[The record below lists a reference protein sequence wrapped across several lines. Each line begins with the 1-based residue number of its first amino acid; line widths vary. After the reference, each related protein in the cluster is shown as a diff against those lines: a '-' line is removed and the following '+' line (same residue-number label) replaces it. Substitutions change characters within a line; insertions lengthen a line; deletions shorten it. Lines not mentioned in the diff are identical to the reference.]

1 VGPDFAPPAAP
12 DVSRYT
18 KEPLAKHTASTDT
31 AKGASQRFVQGREIS
46 AEWWRLFHSPGLN
59 SLIQKSLERNP
70 SLQSAIASLRA
81 AKEAVYAQQGKY
93 FPLVQG
99 NLIPSRTQTPAQISP
114 TPASGAQVFDLYTA
128 QVLVSYTFDVWG
140 ANRRQVESLQALAD
154 FQKFQVEAAYL
165 ALTANVVVA
174 AIQEASLRGQIDA
187 TMEIIAANKKML
199 GILKNQFT
207 NGYASRN
214 DVAIQEAALAQ
225 VEATLPPLRKALAI
239 QRDLIAALAGVFP
252 SQEPSE
258 IFKLAGLTL
267 PLDLPVSLPSQMVQ
281 QRPDVRSAEEQ
292 LHSAGALVGVATANM
307 LPSLT
312 LSASGGYTST
322 FFSHLFSQPN
332 LGWSVAGGVLQ
343 PIFDGLTLLHLRR
356 GAEATF
362 EQAMW
367 TYRGTVITAMQNVA
381 DSLRAVQNDA
391 EALKAARDFERAAKV
406 SLDLAQQQMQT
417 GNANILVLLT
427 AQVTYQQA
435 RLQVVQAQASRLSD
449 AAALFAAL
457 GGGWWNRLE
466 PPPEQ
471 KLDIATTQITPLAD
485 KHN

>member
-1 VGPDFAPPAAP
+1 MFVRRCSGIAAAFVATIVSSCAVGPDFAPPAAP

-18 KEPLAKHTASTDT
+18 KEPLAQHTASTDT

-81 AKEAVYAQQGKY
+81 AKEAVYAQQGKS

-199 GILKNQFT
+199 GILKTQFT

-214 DVAIQEAALAQ
+214 DVAIQKAGVGQ
-225 VEATLPPLRKALAI
+225 GEATLPP
-239 QRDLIAALAGVFP
+239 
-252 SQEPSE
+252 
-258 IFKLAGLTL
+258 
-267 PLDLPVSLPSQMVQ
+267 
-281 QRPDVRSAEEQ
+281 
-292 LHSAGALVGVATANM
+292 
-307 LPSLT
+307 
-312 LSASGGYTST
+312 
-322 FFSHLFSQPN
+322 
-332 LGWSVAGGVLQ
+332 
-343 PIFDGLTLLHLRR
+343 
-356 GAEATF
+356 
-362 EQAMW
+362 
-367 TYRGTVITAMQNVA
+367 
-381 DSLRAVQNDA
+381 
-391 EALKAARDFERAAKV
+391 
-406 SLDLAQQQMQT
+406 
-417 GNANILVLLT
+417 
-427 AQVTYQQA
+427 
-435 RLQVVQAQASRLSD
+435 
-449 AAALFAAL
+449 
-457 GGGWWNRLE
+457 
-466 PPPEQ
+466 
-471 KLDIATTQITPLAD
+471 
-485 KHN
+485 

>member
-1 VGPDFAPPAAP
+1 
-12 DVSRYT
+12 VSRYT
-18 KEPLAKHTASTDT
+18 KEPLATRTSSTDV
-31 AKGASQRFVQGREIS
+31 AFGKAQHFVQGREIS
-46 AEWWRLFHSPGLN
+46 AEWWKLFHSPGLN
-59 SLIQKSLERNP
+59 ALIQKSLERNP
-70 SLQSAIASLRA
+70 SFQSTIAALRA
-81 AKEAVYAQQGKY
+81 AKESVYAQQGKY
-93 FPLVQG
+93 FPLVQA
-99 NLIPSRTQTPAQISP
+99 NLIPSRTQTPAVISP

-165 ALTANVVVA
+165 TLTSNVVVA

-187 TMEIIAANKKML
+187 TMEIITANKKML
-199 GILKNQFT
+199 GILRNQFT

-239 QRDLIAALAGVFP
+239 QRDLISALAGVFP
-252 SQEPSE
+252 SQEPAE
-258 IFKLAGLTL
+258 TFRLAGLTL
-267 PLDLPVSLPSQMVQ
+267 PIDLPVSLPSQLVQ

-307 LPSLT
+307 LPSIT

-322 FFSHLFSQPN
+322 ALAGLFSQPN
-332 LGWSVAGGVLQ
+332 LAWSVAGGVLQ
-343 PIFDGLTLLHLRR
+343 PVFDGLTLLHLRR
-356 GAEATF
+356 GAEATW
-362 EQAMW
+362 EQATW

-391 EALKAARDFERAAKV
+391 DALKAARDFERAAKI

-435 RLQVVQAQASRLSD
+435 RLQVVQAQANRLSD

-457 GGGWWNRLE
+457 GGGWWNRVE
-466 PPPEQ
+466 PPPEL
-471 KLDIATTQITPLAD
+471 KLDIATAQITPLAR
-485 KHN
+485 KHE